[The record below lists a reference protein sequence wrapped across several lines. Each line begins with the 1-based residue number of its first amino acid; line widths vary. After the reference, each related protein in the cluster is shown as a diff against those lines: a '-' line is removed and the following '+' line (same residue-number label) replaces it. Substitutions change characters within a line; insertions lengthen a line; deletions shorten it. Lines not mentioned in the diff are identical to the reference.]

1 MLSVDCPWSE
11 LRALVQPVHSIPT
24 SNSASKL
31 QLPDYYGENLDAL
44 WDILSS
50 WNEPLAII
58 IEKPTRF
65 VEQLGGYGESVL
77 QLLQDAE
84 EENAMISVEYR
95 E

>member
-1 MLSVDCPWSE
+1 MELQLDGREFVDRQ
-11 LRALVQPVHSIPT
+11 LLHAAIARQLH
-24 SNSASKL
+24 
-31 QLPDYYGENLDAL
+31 LPDYYGENLDAL

-50 WNEPLAII
+50 WNEPLTII
-58 IEKPTRF
+58 IHNPTRF

-84 EENAMISVEYR
+84 EENSMISVEYR

>member
-1 MLSVDCPWSE
+1 ME
-11 LRALVQPVHSIPT
+11 LQLNGKELANQQLLHEAIARQLH
-24 SNSASKL
+24 
-31 QLPDYYGENLDAL
+31 LPDYYGENLDAL
-44 WDILSS
+44 WDILSC

-58 IEKPTRF
+58 IEHPTRF

-84 EENAMISVEYR
+84 EENSMISVEYR

>member
-1 MLSVDCPWSE
+1 ME
-11 LRALVQPVHSIPT
+11 LQLNGKELTDQQLLHETIAHQ
-24 SNSASKL
+24 L

-84 EENAMISVEYR
+84 EENSMISVEYR

>member
-1 MLSVDCPWSE
+1 M
-11 LRALVQPVHSIPT
+11 
-24 SNSASKL
+24 
-31 QLPDYYGENLDAL
+31 DAL

>member
-1 MLSVDCPWSE
+1 ME
-11 LRALVQPVHSIPT
+11 LQLNGKELANQQLLHETIARQLH
-24 SNSASKL
+24 
-31 QLPDYYGENLDAL
+31 LPDYYGENLDAL

-58 IEKPTRF
+58 IEHPTRF

-84 EENAMISVEYR
+84 EENSMISVEYR

>member
-1 MLSVDCPWSE
+1 ME
-11 LRALVQPVHSIPT
+11 LQLNGKELANQQLLHETIARQLH
-24 SNSASKL
+24 
-31 QLPDYYGENLDAL
+31 LPDYYGENLDAL

-77 QLLQDAE
+77 QL
-84 EENAMISVEYR
+84 
-95 E
+95 

>member
-1 MLSVDCPWSE
+1 ME
-11 LRALVQPVHSIPT
+11 LLLDGRALSDRQHLHETI
-24 SNSASKL
+24 ASQL

-50 WNEPLAII
+50 WNEPLTII
-58 IEKPTRF
+58 IHNPTRF

-84 EENAMISVEYR
+84 EENSMISVEYR